1 MNATHPAT
9 ALCHARV
16 LTPDGFVEGLAV
28 LMQDGLIADLVAVEA
43 LSADVVRHR
52 LVGEIVEAYGRYDAT
67 VGLRPAAPHRG
78 PRRA

>member
-1 MNATHPAT
+1 VQEILIGIDDVAFCT
-9 ALCHARV
+9 
-16 LTPDGFVEGLAV
+16 LT
-28 LMQDGLIADLVAVEA
+28 
-43 LSADVVRHR
+43 SADVVRHR